1 MTPDGQDSRMAR
13 GRLGEDAAA
22 ALYERAG
29 YTVTARNHR
38 ESHNEIDLIAENRH
52 SIVFIEVKTRTQ
64 KPGAISRYGRPAR
77 AVDAGKRQRTVLA
90 AEAYLRA
97 HPTDKQPRIDV
108 VEVYL
113 EKRADGS
120 IAVLEVV
127 PYRNAFGAGAT

>member
-1 MTPDGQDSRMAR
+1 MTADRANR
-13 GRLGEDAAA
+13 LTLGRLGEDAAA

-29 YTVTARNHR
+29 YTISARNHR
-38 ESHNEIDLIAENRH
+38 ESHNEIDLIAEDQH

-64 KPGAISRYGRPAR
+64 KPGIRTRYGRPAR

-97 HPTDKQPRIDV
+97 HPTDKHPRIDV

-113 EKRADGS
+113 GRTPDGS
-120 IAVLEVV
+120 PTILEVV
-127 PYRNAFGAGAT
+127 PYRNAFGAGQK